1 MPNFKSKLTREEQLQ
16 KEREAERKRYYKIK
30 NDPAAYE
37 EQKEKERQKYLKK
50 KMKGAVKPISK
61 MTARD
66 QRMKRKHWKNNSR
79 TYRIRSKNSKEQQ
92 ILIDNISSTDI
103 DDNVQSSISVDSS
116 QIASNSTC
124 SSPSTPLSNTSL
136 NKLIAIRKLSGRKK
150 VRRDRSLLFRK
161 CKQMENQVCKNSQT
175 STPDLKSGPIIVGT
189 WVAVVYDGN
198 WFPGL
203 IEEINDD
210 NFKINFMLRNGSR
223 FYWPNIPDVQEV
235 PKGGILCL
243 IKSPPCPISS

>member
-1 MPNFKSKLTREEQLQ
+1 WNKYENDQLQ
-16 KEREAERKRYYKIK
+16 LRYLSCFTCDTYKKCPHFSSEPSLVKLSPFLKKIK
-30 NDPAAYE
+30 
-37 EQKEKERQKYLKK
+37 
-50 KMKGAVKPISK
+50 
-61 MTARD
+61 
-66 QRMKRKHWKNNSR
+66 
-79 TYRIRSKNSKEQQ
+79 
-92 ILIDNISSTDI
+92 
-103 DDNVQSSISVDSS
+103 
-116 QIASNSTC
+116 
-124 SSPSTPLSNTSL
+124 
-136 NKLIAIRKLSGRKK
+136 
-150 VRRDRSLLFRK
+150 
-161 CKQMENQVCKNSQT
+161 VCKNSQT

-243 IKSPPCPISS
+243 IKSPPCPISSRYFTIDNLSDINLKMENISCT